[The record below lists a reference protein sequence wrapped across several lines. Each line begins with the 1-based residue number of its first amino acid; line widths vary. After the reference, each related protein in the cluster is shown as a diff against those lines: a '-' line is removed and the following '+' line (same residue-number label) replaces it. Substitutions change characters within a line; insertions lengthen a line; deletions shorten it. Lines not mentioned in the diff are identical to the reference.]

1 MRKLNKILV
10 PIDFSEA
17 SARALKYA
25 LSLAEETRSEL
36 VALHVIEKPDD
47 SDFFMSSVALLEGS
61 PFPVKE
67 FPGIPMDVLLQERSL
82 DLWNFIGRTVG
93 NQVKIIKRI
102 KMGSLLKAMT
112 ATIQEED
119 IDLVVL
125 ELRKW
130 SFPNLGPLKLIKL
143 IRGLPCPVLLG
154 PPVVHP
160 RDDPRKPLLWFQPAS
175 ERSGRVTLLSPGK
188 AGNPGRRFRHR
199 LIQSLIVR
207 PA

>member
-67 FPGIPMDVLLQERSL
+67 FPGIPVDVLLQERSL
-82 DLWNFIGRTVG
+82 DLWNFIGRTVETN
-93 NQVKIIKRI
+93 NQVKTIKRI

-125 ELRKW
+125 ELRKR
-130 SFPNLGPLKLIKL
+130 SFPNLGALKLIKL
-143 IRGLPCPVLLG
+143 IRALPCSVLLG

-175 ERSGRVTLLSPGK
+175 GETRARNSTFTG
-188 AGNPGRRFRHR
+188 
-199 LIQSLIVR
+199 
-207 PA
+207 